1 MSAGARR
8 TGGRPTK
15 EQAAALDDLVLDGAR
30 TLFCQKG
37 VSHSSLEEIAAHL
50 GVSKH
55 TIYRRFPN
63 KPALLEAVVQRD
75 ISRFCSELL
84 LASAEAIDPLKAVRR
99 TAQRYFEFGSSR
111 DYAAFYLSVSA
122 EAAFSPALRKRLSE
136 WSRAAL
142 QPLIDTISAAQAAGA
157 IGAGEPVTICE
168 ILVDLLE
175 GANNRVR
182 LRDEG
187 SCDERKPQ
195 QLFDQRWAVFV
206 VATRGDLR
214 NFAPVDGRA
223 DDTKG
228 GFQHS

>member
-1 MSAGARR
+1 MVMGASGRK

-30 TLFCQKG
+30 AIFCRKG
-37 VSHSSLEEIAAHL
+37 VSHSSLEEIALHL
-50 GVSKH
+50 GISKH

-63 KPALLEAVVQRD
+63 KAALLDAVVQRD
-75 ISRFCSELL
+75 IRRFCSELE
-84 LASAEAIDPLKAVRR
+84 LAAAATADPLDAVRR

-111 DYAAFYLSVSA
+111 DYAAFYLSVTA
-122 EAAFSPALRKRLSE
+122 EAALSLALRKRLSE

-157 IGAGEPVTICE
+157 IRAGEPIPICE

-182 LRDEG
+182 LQDQSLSEG
-187 SCDERKPQ
+187 QTKQ
-195 QLFDQRWAVFV
+195 QLFDQRWAVF
-206 VATRGDLR
+206 LIC
-214 NFAPVDGRA
+214 FAESIPR
-223 DDTKG
+223 
-228 GFQHS
+228 

>member
-1 MSAGARR
+1 MGANGRR
-8 TGGRPTK
+8 VGGRPTK
-15 EQAAALDDLVLDGAR
+15 EQAAALDNLVLDGAR

-37 VSHSSLEEIAAHL
+37 VSHSSVEEIAVHL

-55 TIYRRFPN
+55 TIYRRFSN
-63 KPALLEAVVQRD
+63 KAALLDAVVQRD
-75 ISRFCSELL
+75 IRRFCSELL
-84 LASAEAIDPLKAVRR
+84 SVSRDTIDPLEAVRR

-122 EAAFSPALRKRLSE
+122 EAAFSPTLRKRLSE
-136 WSRAAL
+136 WSQAAL
-142 QPLIDTISAAQAAGA
+142 QPLIDTISAAQAAGV
-157 IGAGEPVTICE
+157 IGAGEPGTICE

-182 LRDEG
+182 LRDEA
-187 SCDERKPQ
+187 SCDERTPQ

-214 NFAPVDGRA
+214 NLAPISGRA
-223 DDTKG
+223 DGTKSG
-228 GFQHS
+228 

>member
-1 MSAGARR
+1 MGASGRR
-8 TGGRPTK
+8 VGGRPTK
-15 EQAAALDDLVLDGAR
+15 EQAAGLEDLVLDGAR

-50 GVSKH
+50 GISKH

-63 KPALLEAVVQRD
+63 KPALLDAVVQRD
-75 ISRFCSELL
+75 IRRFCSELL
-84 LASAEAIDPLKAVRR
+84 LASAEATDPLEAVRR

-136 WSRAAL
+136 WSREAL

-157 IGAGEPVTICE
+157 IGAGEPVIICE

-182 LRDEG
+182 LRDEA
-187 SCDERKPQ
+187 SSDKRTPQ

-206 VATRGDLR
+206 MATREDFRVVAPTDGSGD
-214 NFAPVDGRA
+214 G
-223 DDTKG
+223 
-228 GFQHS
+228 

>member
-1 MSAGARR
+1 MSARGRSV
-8 TGGRPTK
+8 GGRPTK

-30 TLFCQKG
+30 SIFCRKG
-37 VSHSSLEEIAAHL
+37 VSHSSLEEIASHL

-63 KPALLEAVVQRD
+63 KTALLDAVVQRD
-75 ISRFCSELL
+75 IRQFCSELL
-84 LASAEAIDPLKAVRR
+84 LAAAETSDPLEALRR

-122 EAAFSPALRKRLSE
+122 EAAFSPTLRERLSE

-142 QPLIDTISAAQAAGA
+142 QPLIDIISAAQAAGA

-182 LRDEG
+182 LRDEALSQG
-187 SCDERKPQ
+187 RTPQ

-214 NFAPVDGRA
+214 SF
-223 DDTKG
+223 
-228 GFQHS
+228 S